1 MKFSHCNEN
10 QHIVTRGTWGFK
22 VLSFFSTG
30 ILVVLILMCG
40 ITVSSSPV
48 VYGFASFWLTV
59 FGKRRSFMV
68 LLYHLCAL
76 TCLIQVNTMCS
87 MNNSKLNRLI
97 KVNILR
103 L

>member
-1 MKFSHCNEN
+1 MGVQGVELFS
-10 QHIVTRGTWGFK
+10 
-22 VLSFFSTG
+22 SG
-30 ILVVLILMCG
+30 ILLVLILMCG
-40 ITVSSSPV
+40 IAVSCSPA
-48 VYGFASFWLTV
+48 VYGFASFCLTV

-97 KVNILR
+97 QVNILR